1 MTTDCDSD
9 RTPEDERRFKILELD
24 NQMMIDLLNWM
35 KDPSSLI
42 ALPELSS
49 LPEDCQVVKFSHNFD
64 GSKVMLLLA
73 SKEFESV
80 RLGERVETIPGSVT
94 KLKLIDFERSTTV
107 CDPC

>member
-24 NQMMIDLLNWM
+24 NQVVIDLFNWM

-49 LPEDCQVVKFSHNFD
+49 LPEDCEVVKLHLDFD
-64 GSKVMLLLA
+64 SKNVLLLLA
-73 SKEFESV
+73 SKEFQPV
-80 RLGERVETIPGSVT
+80 RLGDMIEKIPGRIT
-94 KLKLIDFERSTTV
+94 KLKLVDFERS
-107 CDPC
+107 C